1 MRMRRALLCSLLLAL
16 LIPTLLLARDRLPP
30 NPQPLIEAKY
40 GGWSG
45 VLRLWIFEGWEA
57 GSGSAVRW
65 LNRCIAAFERQ
76 HPGVYVQPEPVDAA
90 AIADLGENG
99 LLPPDLLLF
108 PPALLSA
115 PDLLEPLSLDLPLR
129 APLADC
135 GRAGD
140 ALVAALVLAGGYL
153 WAYNA
158 AQLDGIPGS
167 WRDAGAEVSALPD
180 EPWHQW
186 SAALLALCS
195 ARWSERA
202 DAVSP
207 EPDPGEMDLGLAA
220 GNATAAPTPAP
231 TPAGTL
237 DCALPADFALRAD
250 AFRAFQNGELAAMP
264 VTQREVRRLEAL
276 SEQGRGVD
284 WRLAATGDGA
294 FTDQLLFL
302 GIVRSQAADVAE
314 RRALCEA
321 LLLHLLS
328 DDCQGTLASVGA
340 FSVTEAASGY
350 PAGDALLPME
360 QALRAPGLSAPRCVD
375 GSWKL
380 EAEEIVRVFL
390 DGEAV
395 PAELWQRLSMRLREN
410 PNNHLPDGG

>member
-1 MRMRRALLCSLLLAL
+1 
-16 LIPTLLLARDRLPP
+16 
-30 NPQPLIEAKY
+30 
-40 GGWSG
+40 
-45 VLRLWIFEGWEA
+45 
-57 GSGSAVRW
+57 
-65 LNRCIAAFERQ
+65 
-76 HPGVYVQPEPVDAA
+76 
-90 AIADLGENG
+90 
-99 LLPPDLLLF
+99 
-108 PPALLSA
+108 
-115 PDLLEPLSLDLPLR
+115 
-129 APLADC
+129 
-135 GRAGD
+135 
-140 ALVAALVLAGGYL
+140 
-153 WAYNA
+153 
-158 AQLDGIPGS
+158 
-167 WRDAGAEVSALPD
+167 
-180 EPWHQW
+180 
-186 SAALLALCS
+186 
-195 ARWSERA
+195 
-202 DAVSP
+202 
-207 EPDPGEMDLGLAA
+207 MDLGLAA

-294 FTDQLLFL
+294 FTDQLLFF
-302 GIVRSQAADVAE
+302 GIVRSQAADAAE

-350 PAGDALLPME
+350 PAGDALLPMD
-360 QALRAPGLSAPRCVD
+360 QALRASGLSAPRCVD
-375 GSWKL
+375 GSWKS

-390 DGEAV
+390 DGEAA
-395 PAELWQRLSMRLREN
+395 PAELWRRLSERLREN